1 MMTIFVFIDFFL
13 FEDVTKKKI
22 HFEILLPFIEP
33 KYAVGKNLKQYT
45 CDKCHLI
52 FDGKLKY
59 RAHYKE
65 VHNDTGHFFSDR
77 INFELIIEHLIHF
90 FN

>member
-1 MMTIFVFIDFFL
+1 MELIFRSSAGSLSQEENVFWNFAA
-13 FEDVTKKKI
+13 
-22 HFEILLPFIEP
+22 FIEP

-65 VHNDTGHFFSDR
+65 VHNDTGHFFSDH
-77 INFELIIEHLIHF
+77 INFELFIEH
-90 FN
+90 